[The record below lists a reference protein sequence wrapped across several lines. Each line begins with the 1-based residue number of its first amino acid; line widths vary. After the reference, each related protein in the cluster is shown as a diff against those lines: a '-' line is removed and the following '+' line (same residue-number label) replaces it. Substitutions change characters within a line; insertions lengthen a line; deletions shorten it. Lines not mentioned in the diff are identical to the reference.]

1 MKETTNK
8 LPFTIDLLQE
18 MIDANY
24 INKLKHKDTDLY
36 LYNYNASAQYE
47 KVWNEVTL
55 NCRGLILDENFN
67 IIARPFKKF
76 FNYGENQDL
85 QLPLESFEVFEKMD
99 GSLGILY
106 WHNDLPFIATRGSF
120 YSDQALKATELLHNK
135 YKASIALLDRTKT
148 YLFEIIYPQNRIVVN
163 YGTEE
168 MLVLL
173 AIVDLQSGKDYP
185 LVDIGFPVVKKYDGL
200 TDIAALQKLNTEN
213 KEGFVLKYESGYRV
227 KVKFE
232 EYLRIH
238 RIITNVSSKTIWEN
252 LKNGLPFNEILEK
265 VPDEFYTW
273 VNKTIQNFDIAYKE
287 IEIDA
292 IAYFKTF
299 ENRKEAAAY
308 YMQYKHP
315 SILFNMLDKKSYN
328 EAIWQL
334 LKPKYERP
342 FMKSGDE

>member
-1 MKETTNK
+1 MKETTNN

-85 QLPLESFEVFEKMD
+85 QLPIESFEVFEKMD

-120 YSDQALKATELLHNK
+120 YSDQALKATELLQNK

-238 RIITNVSSKTIWEN
+238 RIVTNVSSKTIWEN

-287 IEIDA
+287 IENDA

-308 YMQYKHP
+308 YMQYKYP